1 MPLKDMPVSRSFL
14 SLHLL
19 PSTNEQLFPS
29 MPFHPDN
36 PVSPQA
42 PKHQSLPTV
51 GEGFGGSEPKSIC
64 PLSTL
69 SQVSYNRNAEV
80 AGGPTSG
87 TFIVTVQVCCTKQLA
102 LSATHSSLFSPLFR
116 LKTFLSMASSSF
128 QRGDCSGLKPSVI
141 RWLRGGCL
149 CKQARGSFLLPLTF
163 HAKCHG
169 NLGGDGACCLE
180 PITEKKFAFITFV
193 VASNTG
199 NHKRQTREG
208 SSWQVPLSCVVSF

>member
-1 MPLKDMPVSRSFL
+1 MPVSRSFL

-19 PSTNEQLFPS
+19 PSMNEQLFPS

-42 PKHQSLPTV
+42 PKLQSLPTI
-51 GEGFGGSEPKSIC
+51 GEGFWGSEPKAIC

-80 AGGPTSG
+80 AGGLASG
-87 TFIVTVQVCCTKQLA
+87 TFIGTVQVCCTKQLA

-116 LKTFLSMASSSF
+116 LKTFLFVASSSF
-128 QRGDCSGLKPSVI
+128 QRGDCLGLKPPMI
-141 RWLRGGCL
+141 RWLHGGCL
-149 CKQARGSFLLPLTF
+149 CKQAGGSFLLPLTF

-180 PITEKKFAFITFV
+180 PITEKNICFYNFHDGFKHWET
-193 VASNTG
+193 
-199 NHKRQTREG
+199 
-208 SSWQVPLSCVVSF
+208 